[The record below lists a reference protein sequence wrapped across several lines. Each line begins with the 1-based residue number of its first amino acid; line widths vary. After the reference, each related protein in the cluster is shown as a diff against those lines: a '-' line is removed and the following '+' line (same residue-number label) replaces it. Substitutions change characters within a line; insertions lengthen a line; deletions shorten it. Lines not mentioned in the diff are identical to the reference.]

1 MIKNKKEVTDTNF
14 VVVLLEEL
22 LQFVEG
28 KKKREILSCKV
39 EFTGLYPLNRLEMK
53 LNLIYH

>member
-1 MIKNKKEVTDTNF
+1 MIKTKKEVTDTEF

-28 KKKREILSCKV
+28 KKKLSHKV
-39 EFTGLYPLNRLEMK
+39 EFTGLYPLNRLEIK

>member
-1 MIKNKKEVTDTNF
+1 MIKTKKEVTDTEF

-28 KKKREILSCKV
+28 KKKFKS
-39 EFTGLYPLNRLEMK
+39 
-53 LNLIYH
+53 